1 MEHDQTFRAGLFAG
15 YQGVSPLTACPYSAE
30 REREQRT
37 KWLAGYTAGLQ
48 QRRLDVL
55 HGRNSDLTPRSEFG
69 VERGHRAGKS
79 IVGRST

>member
-1 MEHDQTFRAGLFAG
+1 MTHDNFYREGLFHANSG
-15 YQGVSPLTACPYSAE
+15 GSAFANPYSAE
-30 REREQRT
+30 HQPAERM
-37 KWLAGYTAGLQ
+37 KWFAGYTAGLQ

-79 IVGRST
+79 IVGRSS